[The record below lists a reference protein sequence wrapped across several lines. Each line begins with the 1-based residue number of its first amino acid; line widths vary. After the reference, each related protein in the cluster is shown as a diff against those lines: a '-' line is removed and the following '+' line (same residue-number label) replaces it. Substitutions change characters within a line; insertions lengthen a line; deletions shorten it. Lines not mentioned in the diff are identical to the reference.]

1 MPWICGRRL
10 TIWLSSNHT
19 RSIGSTA
26 QDTNV
31 FDINGIGLR
40 AGTGLSTRRKCTR
53 EFADS
58 ESAEIQTKT
67 EKQTKIMGS
76 FNATCIISNLPIE
89 AGTPVRFVN
98 LVRST
103 FHPDG
108 NDHRCYVTGRWHL
121 RGPAIRAQYND
132 YGSIEKIQDGLAARV
147 MFESLAQEAVE
158 KGVGDNQFHD
168 VEVRPGMDRK
178 AWLKALWEGRV
189 YVQDGRPRRKHP
201 DGTYKSPEPEEGIPS
216 LARMEALIQNF
227 GSTLSKD
234 HGDPGF
240 MADEVSRGFI
250 RIRNG
255 RTTAQTPDQEL
266 ESLADFVRK
275 AGYAAMVTC
284 GTGSYA
290 DNAEI
295 LVAPLPAR
303 DNKHIFADGM
313 TENEFLKKQIASRPV
328 TQAMIREDVWQF
340 LLNTELD
347 SWNGKYTIAKVLEDS
362 KSTIKQKRELK
373 ALQESGD
380 MKYYHLA
387 MESEDDHKNAFSS
400 MIRGGEGVSG
410 FSLKQSFELAMEIAR
425 NKKELD
431 VFIQDLV
438 ETAFV
443 QCAYSWI
450 HGQWHPTTNSGQDGN
465 WKMHREFMMKLLT
478 VKGKYEDEESED
490 EEESENSEDEE
501 SFMDEEESEEESEDG
516 LEEEAES

>member
-1 MPWICGRRL
+1 
-10 TIWLSSNHT
+10 
-19 RSIGSTA
+19 
-26 QDTNV
+26 
-31 FDINGIGLR
+31 
-40 AGTGLSTRRKCTR
+40 
-53 EFADS
+53 
-58 ESAEIQTKT
+58 
-67 EKQTKIMGS
+67 MGS

-89 AGTPVRFVN
+89 AGTPVRYVN
-98 LVRST
+98 LVRSK

-108 NDHRCYVTGRWHL
+108 NDHRCYVTGRWQL

-132 YGSIEKIQDGLAARV
+132 YGSIEKIQEGLSTRV
-147 MFESLAQEAVE
+147 MFESLAREAVE
-158 KGVGDNQFHD
+158 KGVGNNQCHD
-168 VEVRPGMDRK
+168 VEVRPDMDRK
-178 AWLKALWEGRV
+178 AWLEALWEGRV

-216 LARMEALIQNF
+216 LARMEDLILKF
-227 GSTLSKD
+227 GSKLSKD
-234 HGDPGF
+234 YGAPGF
-240 MADEVSRGFI
+240 TVDEASRGFV

-255 RTTAQTPDQEL
+255 RTHGKGVDKEL

-290 DNAEI
+290 NNAEI
-295 LVAPLPAR
+295 LTAPLPAKN
-303 DNKHIFADGM
+303 DKHIFADGM
-313 TENEFLKKQIASRPV
+313 AKNDFQEKQIAPRPV

-340 LLNTELD
+340 LLSTKLK
-347 SWNGKYTIAKVLEDS
+347 SWSGEITITKMLEDA
-362 KSTIKQKRELK
+362 KSTIKQKKELK
-373 ALQESGD
+373 VLQESGD

-425 NKKELD
+425 NEKELD

-501 SFMDEEESEEESEDG
+501 SFMDEEESEDG